1 MINHPGQRITEF
13 QVSRLFRGAYERA
26 ATMLNSVS
34 GFRSTDIV
42 PYNPDVFKEEDF
54 APAMV
59 TEIAMEAHDTDGTIS
74 PSHHVNA
81 LADDEQSCFSDDTT
95 STRTSTKVNHS
106 QVHKSNEL
114 YNSTAASDLL
124 QQALE
129 DQSISYQFEDISPL
143 PSAKL
148 TQRRRKAKQAT
159 HVTGSPF
166 KKSITTKVG
175 GAAFKKRKYA
185 KKMQAANKAKK
196 TN

>member
-1 MINHPGQRITEF
+1 M
-13 QVSRLFRGAYERA
+13 
-26 ATMLNSVS
+26 
-34 GFRSTDIV
+34 
-42 PYNPDVFKEEDF
+42 
-54 APAMV
+54 
-59 TEIAMEAHDTDGTIS
+59 
-74 PSHHVNA
+74 
-81 LADDEQSCFSDDTT
+81 
-95 STRTSTKVNHS
+95 
-106 QVHKSNEL
+106 HKSNEL
-114 YNSTAASDLL
+114 SDSTAASDVF

-175 GAAFKKRKYA
+175 GAAFKKLKYA

-196 TN
+196 TNKKNCKCLLCLQPYEEPLTDDWIQCSKCLLWCHDRYSDYGGQGFLCVIFVENSF